1 LTFTPRSPGAYRPSG
16 LASLS
21 HRPWQSCA
29 RVSLGPVVWALV
41 FAGCHGGLG
50 AGGSEAGGTVPA
62 SSAAT
67 PTNASSVVASPS
79 AAPPAAPAATSAFVP
94 GGVRWLGRVDAS
106 DPSAAKFSWSA
117 SGLAAVVRGSRV
129 SVRLRTDG
137 ATSSVFF
144 QAVIDGVEGARFQVP
159 NGDPQTVVLA
169 PSLPPGE
176 HVVELY
182 RESEGG
188 FGVSTFEGF
197 VDGVVLGAPPSTGR
211 LIEIVGDSI
220 SAGYGDLGVEVH
232 PPWDNSCSF
241 SLETESAYQAYG
253 PVMGRA
259 LNAEVSVVARSGWG
273 VYRSGDG
280 DTSHVLGAVYGNVLG
295 TGSGRPWDFHRA
307 ADAIVVDLG
316 TNDMGRGD
324 PGRPLEDA
332 YVALLRALRAKN
344 PKAWVFLTIGT
355 MSAEPGLSQMRAH
368 LANVVSR
375 FGDAKV
381 TTVALD
387 TQDAQHTGC
396 DYHPNAAEQRRMADV
411 IGAAV
416 RAKLGW

>member
-1 LTFTPRSPGAYRPSG
+1 V
-16 LASLS
+16 LATK
-21 HRPWQSCA
+21 P
-29 RVSLGPVVWALV
+29 
-41 FAGCHGGLG
+41 
-50 AGGSEAGGTVPA
+50 
-62 SSAAT
+62 
-67 PTNASSVVASPS
+67 
-79 AAPPAAPAATSAFVP
+79 AFVP
-94 GGVRWLGRVDAS
+94 GGVRWIGRVDAS
-106 DPSAAKFSWSA
+106 NPAAAKFAWSA

-144 QAVIDGVEGARFQVP
+144 QPVIDGVEGARFQVP
-159 NGDPQTVVLA
+159 NGDPQVVVLA

-182 RESEGG
+182 RETEGG

-197 VDGVVLGAPPSTGR
+197 AEGVVVGAPPSSGR

-253 PVMGRA
+253 PVMARA
-259 LNAEVSVVARSGWG
+259 LHAEASVVARSGWG
-273 VYRSGDG
+273 AYRSGDG
-280 DTSHVLGAVYGNVLG
+280 DTSHVLGAIYGNTLG
-295 TGSGRPWDFHRA
+295 TEGGHPWDFRRP
-307 ADAIVVDLG
+307 ADAIVVNLG

-324 PGRPLEDA
+324 PGRPFEDA
-332 YVALLRALRAKN
+332 YLALLRTVRAKN

-355 MSAEPGLSQMRAH
+355 MSAEPSLSQVRKH
-368 LANVVSR
+368 LDNVVTKL
-375 FGDAKV
+375 GDAKV
-381 TTVALD
+381 TTVPLE
-387 TQDAQHTGC
+387 TQDATHTGC
-396 DYHPNAAEQRRMADV
+396 DYHPNAAEQRRMAGVLGD
-411 IGAAV
+411 AV